1 MVVTKTRRKN
11 TELDLLNTNGL
22 QRGIGGDQNHR
33 EIGKL
38 YMMLHCQ
45 HRNDFALQWA
55 AVKFT
60 SMFTN
65 CGRTK
70 SQLDSIHKPLLLD
83 EWRVVADRTDIL
95 QLTSLA
101 PYG

>member
-70 SQLDSIHKPLLLD
+70 SQLDSVHKP
-83 EWRVVADRTDIL
+83 EFDRGQPKWIKL
-95 QLTSLA
+95 KSFYLPLPA
-101 PYG
+101 